1 MKYLIIKCDELS
13 DGWECDAYREP
24 ICMTDDYSKYG
35 YSYEVYE
42 LQSDST
48 FKLIKDYDKS
58 NEEGIAIYDYTDDKL
73 NKVFEKHK
81 DLGRYEITKSQVK
94 KWKSKYHFEETIE
107 EILTDLQCS
116 GSHGE
121 EISGKWIVIGEYTDD
136 KYTSGY

>member
-13 DGWECDAYREP
+13 DEWECDAYREP

-35 YSYEVYE
+35 YGYEVYE

-94 KWKSKYHFEETIE
+94 KWKSRSEGAH
-107 EILTDLQCS
+107 
-116 GSHGE
+116 
-121 EISGKWIVIGEYTDD
+121 V
-136 KYTSGY
+136 